1 MPACLKIQLT
11 KLEEQELLKL
21 THDPKIPSR
30 TRTRAEILCLNARG
44 WKVKEIADWV
54 KLSENT
60 IRKTISRWIIQ
71 GKEGLWDLPRSGRK
85 RTWKE
90 EDIKYLEELSEKD
103 EKTYNSRQL
112 SNLLKKERK
121 IKLTP
126 GRIRKIL
133 KKRSGNRNK

>member
-1 MPACLKIQLT
+1 MPACLRIQLT
-11 KLEEQELLKL
+11 ELEEQELLKL
-21 THDPKIPSR
+21 TRDLKVPFR

-71 GKEGLWDLPRSGRK
+71 GREGLWDLPRSGRK

-90 EDIKYLEELSEKD
+90 EDIKYLEEISERDK
-103 EKTYNSRQL
+103 KNYNSRQL

-121 IKLTP
+121 VKLTP

-133 KKRSGNRNK
+133 RKRSENGNK